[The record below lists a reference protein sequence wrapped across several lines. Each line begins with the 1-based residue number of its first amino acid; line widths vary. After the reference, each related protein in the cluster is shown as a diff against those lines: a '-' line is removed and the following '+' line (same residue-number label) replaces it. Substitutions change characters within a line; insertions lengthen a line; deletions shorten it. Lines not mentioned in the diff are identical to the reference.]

1 MNSVHSEAIAFASG
15 DFHVEVLNQSVL
27 LHVLLAY
34 RSDNAFAVM
43 TEGILSFALVPEVFL
58 VPAFAFAE
66 DILVSLVAVV
76 LEDASVVVVVVVDVA
91 SCRTALAGSV
101 NVLHAHHMHPDIV
114 GRNPRSP
121 FVDRMRHQHR
131 NL

>member
-1 MNSVHSEAIAFASG
+1 
-15 DFHVEVLNQSVL
+15 
-27 LHVLLAY
+27 
-34 RSDNAFAVM
+34 M
-43 TEGILSFALVPEVFL
+43 TEGILSFALVPEVVL

-76 LEDASVVVVVVVDVA
+76 LEDASVVVVVVDVA
-91 SCRTALAGSV
+91 SCRIALAGSV
-101 NVLHAHHMHPDIV
+101 NILHAHHMRPDIV
-114 GRNPRSP
+114 GRHPQSP